1 MAQTAG
7 QRQAAYRAR
16 RPIAGRQGNGDRRL
30 DMWVSSEVYLAL
42 ERLARRSGITKR
54 QMLERLVSRKD
65 DAVVRTLDPDTSEW
79 DQYFRA
85 GRSIRSLPGND
96 GPADGYSGST

>member
-1 MAQTAG
+1 MAQTAA

-16 RPIAGRQGNGDRRL
+16 RPIAGRESNGDRRL
-30 DMWVSSEVYLAL
+30 DVWVSSEVYLAL
-42 ERLARRSGITKR
+42 ERLAHRDGITKR

-65 DAVVRTLDPDTSEW
+65 DAVLRTLDPDKPEW

-85 GRSIRSLPGND
+85 RS
-96 GPADGYSGST
+96 

>member
-1 MAQTAG
+1 MAQTAA

-16 RPIAGRQGNGDRRL
+16 RPIAGREGNGDRRL
-30 DMWVSSEVYLAL
+30 DVWVSSEVYLAL
-42 ERLARRSGITKR
+42 KRLAHRYGITKR

-65 DAVVRTLDPDTSEW
+65 DAVLRTLDPDKPEW

-85 GRSIRSLPGND
+85 RS
-96 GPADGYSGST
+96 